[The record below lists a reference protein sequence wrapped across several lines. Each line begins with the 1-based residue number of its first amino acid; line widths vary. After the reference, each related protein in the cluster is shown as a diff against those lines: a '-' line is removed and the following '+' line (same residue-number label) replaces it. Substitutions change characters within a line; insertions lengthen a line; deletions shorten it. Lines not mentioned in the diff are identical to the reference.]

1 MKIDYTD
8 SLETA
13 LSRLRIEDV
22 FAVIGYALAGC
33 VLAGVVL

>member
-1 MKIDYTD
+1 VSAAI
-8 SLETA
+8 ETT

-33 VLAGVVL
+33 VVAGVVS